1 MNQPDVLPG
10 PFGAAPRPA
19 TEPTQEIDRLVD
31 SQITAL
37 LMASP
42 AFGELPLERQA
53 AIHRDLGK
61 ITGYTA
67 ALIQEDWYRS
77 RQLGQTP
84 VVRKTREVHFDQAG
98 LANQPSG
105 DPVLSHPYAADIA
118 PAAPGY
124 APARILEG
132 PAAEEWSPRSASQ
145 VARVTEST
153 LNAIAFPTFVAD
165 LIKGTFNAI
174 VDASIQQ
181 MEAFGEL
188 LSNVAKTV
196 DDYMADNITDNSA
209 RDWLVAAF
217 PRNYVLADGAD
228 SATLD
233 TRDGLDEAEE
243 ARMRRTLNLPSDAD
257 VSEVEEVLVPAS
269 RRHLAQ
275 TRQQMLSS
283 MVLMGINRIVVT
295 RGRIRAQMGF
305 RIDSKDYATASASE
319 RFDKKTEAQVKYGG
333 WLSPV
338 KGSLKTTVAY
348 VSSNEKNSE
357 NELNVEANLTGEVDL
372 QFKSDVFPLE
382 RFADAGIIS
391 TIQANTANPAANQPV
406 TATSPT

>member
-1 MNQPDVLPG
+1 MNAPDVLPG
-10 PFGAAPRPA
+10 PFGTAPRPA
-19 TEPTQEIDRLVD
+19 TGPTREIERLVD
-31 SQITAL
+31 SQISAL
-37 LMASP
+37 LMESP
-42 AFGELPLERQA
+42 AFGELPPERQA

-61 ITGYTA
+61 IAGYTA

-84 VVRKTREVHFDQAG
+84 VVRKTREVHFDKADIAG
-98 LANQPSG
+98 QPG
-105 DPVLSHPYAADIA
+105 DPVLSHPHSTDIA
-118 PAAPGY
+118 SAATNRPT
-124 APARILEG
+124 ARVLEG

-165 LIKGTFNAI
+165 LIKGTFNAM

-217 PRNYVLADGAD
+217 PRNYVIVDDAD

-233 TRDGLDEAEE
+233 TRDELNETEE
-243 ARMRRTLNLPSDAD
+243 SRMRRTLNLPSDAD
-257 VSEVEEVLVPAS
+257 LSDVEEVLVPAS
-269 RRHLAQ
+269 RRHLAR

-319 RFDKKTEAQVKYGG
+319 RFDKKTEAQFKYGG

-406 TATSPT
+406 TATPGT